1 MRNFLARRRLLVA
14 ACVCVMLVAACGPA
28 PLGTGWPAI
37 SLVES
42 VCGEEARQ
50 GIIVSYNDR
59 IVIVN
64 PANGQTL
71 QLLNQDCEPRPP
83 DQDGKAKTW
92 DFRVTGA
99 QRQFFSNP
107 QRLDE
112 QTLLALSYDQRFFH
126 LDLAAART
134 ADGTEGIA
142 IDGRS
147 GHTVADMLVTD
158 DTIYVGLSA
167 KDLVALERDTF
178 DVLWTAP
185 TEHGV
190 WAKPLLVENTLYFT
204 SLDHFLYAVNA
215 ESGDL
220 LWKLDVGGAATS
232 TPLLYEDHLF
242 LGTFGR
248 KIFEI
253 TLEGEIINEYATVE
267 WVWGTPVILNDIL
280 YAADLGGNVYAL
292 DTNNNLSEIWRQ
304 AVATRAIR
312 HTPLVV
318 DNVIIVASRDQK
330 IYWLNRS
337 NGSPV
342 QDADGNPLVR
352 EVGGEI
358 LSDVMLITPGPSVDI
373 EEPYIVVGTLTP
385 GQLLLAYTLD
395 NGENKWS
402 YALP

>member
-1 MRNFLARRRLLVA
+1 MPTILARRRLLIA
-14 ACVCVMLVAACGPA
+14 ACVCVMLIAACGPA
-28 PLGTGWPAI
+28 PLGTGWPAVT
-37 SLVES
+37 LVES

-50 GIIVSYNDR
+50 GILVSYNDR
-59 IVIVN
+59 IVIVD

-71 QLLNQDCEPRPP
+71 RLLNQDCEPRPP
-83 DQDGKAKTW
+83 DQDGKAKVW
-92 DFRVTGA
+92 DFRVSGA

-112 QTLLALSYDQRFFH
+112 QTLLALSYDQRFFR

-134 ADGTEGIA
+134 LDGSEGIPIA
-142 IDGRS
+142 GRS
-147 GHTVADMLVTD
+147 GHTVADMLMTD
-158 DTIYVGLSA
+158 ERIYVGLSA

-178 DVLWTAP
+178 DVLWTVT

-190 WAKPLLVENTLYFT
+190 WSKPLLVENTLYFT
-204 SLDHFLYAVNA
+204 SLDHHLYAVDA

-220 LWKLDVGGAATS
+220 LWKLDVQGAATA
-232 TPLLYEDHLF
+232 TPLLYEDRLF

-253 TLEGEIINEYATVE
+253 TREGEIVNQYATTE
-267 WVWGTPVILNDIL
+267 WVWGTPVIVDDIL
-280 YAADLGGNVYAL
+280 YAADLGGSVYAL
-292 DTNNNLSEIWRQ
+292 DVNNGLSEIWRQ
-304 AVATRAIR
+304 QVATRAIR
-312 HTPLVV
+312 HTPLVT
-318 DNVIIVASRDQK
+318 DDVIIVASRDHK
-330 IYWLNRS
+330 IYWLNRAD
-337 NGSPV
+337 GTPV

-358 LSDVMLITPGPSVDI
+358 LSDVLLVTPGPSLSID
-373 EEPYIVVGTLTP
+373 EPYVVVGTLAP